1 MYTFDGRIR
10 YSETDPDGFLKIES
24 LIDYFQDCSTFQSD
38 DLGVGME
45 YLISHH
51 YAWMINYWQLDI
63 YRLPRWSE
71 RVVTGTSPYEIKG
84 IMGLR
89 NFMMETAEGERLVDA
104 NSVWTLM
111 DMEKL
116 TPTRVPQEILDR
128 YELFPKFDMEYT
140 PRKIRIPSEGGIPGD
155 PIHITEQYLDSNQ
168 HVNNG
173 QYVRMA
179 MANETGEDTI
189 RRLCVEYK
197 RQAHLGDVITPVLYG
212 NQQGGHMIALTADD
226 GSVYAAVQIVKG

>member
-1 MYTFDGRIR
+1 MYTFEGRIR
-10 YSETDPDGFLKIES
+10 YSETDPDGYLTVES

-38 DLGVGME
+38 DLGVGMD

-51 YAWMINYWQLDI
+51 YAWMVNYWQLDI
-63 YRLPRWSE
+63 HRLPRWSE
-71 RVVTGTSPYEIKG
+71 RIVTGTSPYEIKG

-89 NFMMETAEGERLVDA
+89 NFMMETAQGERLVDA

-111 DMEKL
+111 DMEKML
-116 TPTRVPQEILDR
+116 PTRVPQEILER

-140 PRKIRIPSEGGIPGD
+140 PRKLRIPAEGGLPLESV
-155 PIHITEQYLDSNQ
+155 HISEQHLDSNH

-179 MANETGEDTI
+179 LSEETGGDSI

-212 NQQGGHMIALTADD
+212 DRSGDHLVSLTAQE
-226 GSVYAAVQIVKG
+226 GAPYAAVRVVR